1 MILNFNK
8 ASIKG
13 YGFAKMSQ
21 GDINQSE
28 IGLVYILIEK
38 GTTFQLKSIP
48 LIEVKPVALQMQKQH
63 KNDDKHGYKT
73 RDYQTIFSGV
83 R

>member
-1 MILNFNK
+1 M
-8 ASIKG
+8 
-13 YGFAKMSQ
+13 
-21 GDINQSE
+21 
-28 IGLVYILIEK
+28 YILIEK

-48 LIEVKPVALQMQKQH
+48 LIEVKPVALRTQKQR
-63 KNDDKHGYKT
+63 KTDDKHGYQT

>member
-1 MILNFNK
+1 MIFKPCHNGTKRL
-8 ASIKG
+8 
-13 YGFAKMSQ
+13 
-21 GDINQSE
+21 
-28 IGLVYILIEK
+28 YILIEK

-48 LIEVKPVALQMQKQH
+48 LIEVKPVALRTQKQR
-63 KNDDKHGYKT
+63 KTDDKHGYQT

>member
-1 MILNFNK
+1 MDHLIGQYCQVQVCNGVF
-8 ASIKG
+8 I
-13 YGFAKMSQ
+13 GFV
-21 GDINQSE
+21 E
-28 IGLVYILIEK
+28 YRPLYILIEK

-48 LIEVKPVALQMQKQH
+48 LIEVKPVALRTQKQR
-63 KNDDKHGYKT
+63 KTDDKHGYQT

>member
-1 MILNFNK
+1 MLQF
-8 ASIKG
+8 SP
-13 YGFAKMSQ
+13 F
-21 GDINQSE
+21 DIW
-28 IGLVYILIEK
+28 IDLLTTLYILIEK

-48 LIEVKPVALQMQKQH
+48 LIEVKPVALRTQKQR
-63 KNDDKHGYKT
+63 KTDDKHGYQT